1 MPDKMHKTPYKRR
14 RNASVRNT
22 TIRALCMVGAA
33 LACISVLLQ
42 PAAAEDGYPNKPIR
56 LIVPYPAGGPADTIA
71 RVFAD
76 RLFPLLGQRFVVDNR
91 PGAAGAIGLEAAA
104 KSTADGYTLVIGTAS
119 THTVNPLV
127 RQLPYDARKDFTP
140 ISLLTD
146 GPIVFSANPGLP
158 VKSLRELIDF
168 SQKNPDKLN
177 FGSDGQGSL
186 THLAGELLKIQ
197 TGLKM
202 EHIPYKGTAQPIND
216 VVAGQIQL
224 SMTGA
229 LNAIPLAQDGKLRV
243 LATGGTKRIAQLPDV
258 PTMAEAGV
266 PGYDVTSWFAMFAPA
281 GTDPSIVDRLN
292 RDIRAVAAMPETASM
307 LAASGVVPQSSSAE
321 ELQKL
326 VVSEAERWAKLIRES
341 KISTQ

>member
-1 MPDKMHKTPYKRR
+1 MRHPAALSIIAAVL
-14 RNASVRNT
+14 ASVSW
-22 TIRALCMVGAA
+22 LPG
-33 LACISVLLQ
+33 S
-42 PAAAEDGYPNKPIR
+42 AAAEDGYPSKPIR

-71 RVFAD
+71 RVFAE
-76 RLFPLLGQRFVVDNR
+76 RLFPRLGQRFVVDNR

-104 KSTADGYTLVIGTAS
+104 RSPADGYTLVIGTAS

-127 RQLPYDARKDFTP
+127 RQLPYDARKDFAP

-158 VKSLRELIDF
+158 VKSLRELIDY
-168 SQKNPDKLN
+168 SRNNPDRLN

-186 THLAGELLKIQ
+186 THLAGELLKVQ

-258 PTMAEAGV
+258 PTVSEAGV

-281 GTDPSIVDRLN
+281 GTDPSVIQRLN
-292 RDIRAVAAMPETASM
+292 RDIRSVAAMPETASM

-321 ELQKL
+321 ELQQL
-326 VVSEAERWAKLIRES
+326 IISESERWAKLIRDAGLS
-341 KISTQ
+341 IQ